1 MSRSLC
7 KYCGTLK
14 LPKLQYQIGQ
24 SSITESKF
32 MDEDFL
38 ARHRSTLVVGSAGW
52 LTEQLEKRGIRYFVL
67 PTLRRGISPCCDFA
81 ALWHLR
87 RIIKE
92 YQPNLVHCH
101 SSKAGL
107 LGRIAAWSLGVPAV
121 FTVHGWAFT
130 EGVAPMKRR
139 IYERIE
145 WIVGFFSQ
153 RIICVSEYDCKLGM
167 STLRRHREKMVTIYN
182 GVSEEA
188 PVYMDVLRESLHLVM
203 VARFSQPKAQG
214 EVLQALFRLNECEIK
229 VQVDFVGDGD
239 ELASARQL
247 AEHLSLSDQVR
258 FLSSQ
263 MHVENLLPEYDG
275 FLLISRWEGFP
286 ISILEEL
293 RAELPIITSDVGGVC
308 EEVLHGKTGLLVQRD
323 SVDDLTEKLRYAA
336 EHREVFR
343 DMGRAGRKRF
353 LENFTTDK
361 MMERI
366 MSAYEEFR

>member
-1 MSRSLC
+1 MKIL
-7 KYCGTLK
+7 YVITLPQ
-14 LPKLQYQIGQ
+14 LGGAQVHLLTLV
-24 SSITESKF
+24 TELLKRGHETSV
-32 MDEDFL
+32 
-38 ARHRSTLVVGSAGW
+38 VVGSAGW

-67 PTLRRGISPCCDFA
+67 PTLRREISPCCDFA

-130 EGVAPMKRR
+130 EGIAPMKRR
-139 IYERIE
+139 IYECIE
-145 WIVGFFSQ
+145 WIGGFFSE

-214 EVLQALFRLNECEIK
+214 DVLQALFRLNECGIK
-229 VQVDFVGDGD
+229 VHIDFVGDGTEID
-239 ELASARQL
+239 AVRQL
-247 AEHLSLSDQVR
+247 AQRLSLSDQVR
-258 FLSSQ
+258 FLGSQ
-263 MHVENLLPEYDG
+263 THVEELLPKYDG

-286 ISILEEL
+286 ISILEAM
-293 RAELPIITSDVGGVC
+293 RAELPVIASDVGGVS
-308 EEVLHGKTGLLVQRD
+308 EEVVHGTTGLLVQRD
-323 SVDDLTEKLRYAA
+323 SVDDLAEKLRYAA

-343 DMGRAGRKRF
+343 AMGRAGRKHF
-353 LENFTTDK
+353 VEKFTTAK

-366 MSAYEEFR
+366 MSVYEELR

>member
-1 MSRSLC
+1 MKVL
-7 KYCGTLK
+7 YVVTLPD
-14 LPKLQYQIGQ
+14 LGGAQVHL
-24 SSITESKF
+24 
-32 MDEDFL
+32 L
-38 ARHRSTLVVGSAGW
+38 TLVTELLKRGYEAAVVVGGAGW
-52 LTEQLEKRGIRYFVL
+52 LTEQLEERGVHCFVL
-67 PTLRRGISPCCDFA
+67 PTLRREISPCRDFA

-87 RIIKE
+87 RVIKE

-139 IYERIE
+139 IYECIE
-145 WIVGFFSQ
+145 WVGGVFAQ
-153 RIICVSEYDCKLGM
+153 CIICVSEYDCKLGM
-167 STLRRHREKMVTIYN
+167 SMLRRHREKMVTIYN

-214 EVLQALFRLNECEIK
+214 DVLQALFRLNECGIK
-229 VQVDFVGDGD
+229 VHIDFVGDGA
-239 ELASARQL
+239 ELDAVRQL
-247 AEHLSLSDQVR
+247 AQRLSLSDQVR
-258 FLSSQ
+258 FLGSQ
-263 MHVENLLPEYDG
+263 THVEELLPKYDG

-286 ISILEEL
+286 ISILEAM
-293 RAELPIITSDVGGVC
+293 RAELPVIASDVGGVC
-308 EEVLHGKTGLLVQRD
+308 EEILHGTTGLLVQRD

-336 EHREVFR
+336 EHREAFR

-353 LENFTTDK
+353 IENFTTGK

-366 MSAYEEFR
+366 MSVYEEFR

>member
-1 MSRSLC
+1 MKIL
-7 KYCGTLK
+7 YVITL
-14 LPKLQYQIGQ
+14 PQIGGAQ
-24 SSITESKF
+24 VHLLTLVTELLKRGH
-32 MDEDFL
+32 ET
-38 ARHRSTLVVGSAGW
+38 AVVVGSAGW

-67 PTLRRGISPCCDFA
+67 PTLRREISPCCDFA

-107 LGRIAAWSLGVPAV
+107 LGRIAACSIGVPAV

-130 EGVAPMKRR
+130 EGVPSTKRR
-139 IYERIE
+139 IYECIE
-145 WIVGFFSQ
+145 WGGGFFAQ
-153 RIICVSEYDCKLGM
+153 CIICVSEYDRKLGV

-188 PVYMDVLRESLHLVM
+188 PVYMNVLREPLHLVM

-214 EVLQALFRLNECEIK
+214 DVLQALFRLKECGIK
-229 VQVDFVGDGD
+229 VHIDFVGDGA
-239 ELASARQL
+239 ELDAVRQL
-247 AEHLSLSDQVR
+247 AQRLSLSDQVR
-258 FLSSQ
+258 FSGSQ
-263 MHVENLLPEYDG
+263 MHVEELLPEYDG

-286 ISILEEL
+286 ISILEAM
-293 RAELPIITSDVGGVC
+293 RAELPVIASDVGGVC
-308 EEVLHGKTGLLVQRD
+308 EEVLHGTTGLLVQRD
-323 SVDDLTEKLRYAA
+323 SVDDLMEKLRYAA
-336 EHREVFR
+336 EHREAFR

-353 LENFTTDK
+353 LENFTTAK

-366 MSAYEEFR
+366 MSVYEEFR